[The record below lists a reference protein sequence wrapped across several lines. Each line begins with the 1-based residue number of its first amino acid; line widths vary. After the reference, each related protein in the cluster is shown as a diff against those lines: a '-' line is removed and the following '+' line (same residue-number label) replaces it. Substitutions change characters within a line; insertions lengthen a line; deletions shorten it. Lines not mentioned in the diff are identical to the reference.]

1 MTNDEVV
8 DGSFGA
14 IDTTSLVAIQ
24 KVFFE
29 EPLVDSAEFDDIT
42 NPRELIIS
50 LSDGVD
56 SPGKF
61 TIKWSINGNYS
72 IHYSEAEVDF
82 RFDHHPNPH
91 SPMKHFHPPPD
102 ASREGA
108 EESCIGV
115 ELDELVA
122 RGVLKA
128 WRRWYESGGE
138 VNPNEGDLP

>member
-1 MTNDEVV
+1 MTNDERM

-14 IDTTSLVAIQ
+14 VDTTSLVAIRE
-24 KVFFE
+24 VFFE
-29 EPLVDSAEFDDIT
+29 EPLVDSAELDDIT

-56 SPGKF
+56 SLGKF

-72 IHYSEAEVDF
+72 IHYSEEDVDF

-108 EESCIGV
+108 EKSCIGV

-128 WRRWYESGGE
+128 WRRWYESDGE
-138 VNPNEGDLP
+138 ENPNEGDLP